1 MKRYNS
7 NVLGD
12 DRASFGTL
20 ESFNK
25 LIIDSESISNSID
38 RCFLARPKTATS
50 RKEKVLPSINEL
62 TKTKT
67 KTKTNFSNNSESDSY
82 ADYELK
88 NSLANKIALSCGGKS
103 IESSQK
109 GSPTTYDA
117 TSDVSDDSDG
127 DMAELMRGFVAPKI
141 SQKKL
146 KKQSNKLNE
155 STKDRK
161 FKLQNK
167 NGSGKECG
175 VGLKSSAASGPSP
188 AKQFLADH
196 DNDESDDP
204 LSSDDEGEWSH
215 SLGDGPS
222 CSSASSPP
230 KR

>member
-1 MKRYNS
+1 
-7 NVLGD
+7 
-12 DRASFGTL
+12 
-20 ESFNK
+20 
-25 LIIDSESISNSID
+25 
-38 RCFLARPKTATS
+38 
-50 RKEKVLPSINEL
+50 
-62 TKTKT
+62 
-67 KTKTNFSNNSESDSY
+67 
-82 ADYELK
+82 
-88 NSLANKIALSCGGKS
+88 
-103 IESSQK
+103 
-109 GSPTTYDA
+109 
-117 TSDVSDDSDG
+117 
-127 DMAELMRGFVAPKI
+127 MAELMRGFVAPKI

-161 FKLQNK
+161 FKLQNI

-196 DNDESDDP
+196 DNDESDDL

-230 KR
+230 KSADWQDTSTRGLGSGHQARRGLREGGAGAGHAGGRGGEDGGGGGSRAIEGKSGPGGGVGALRRPAGGGGLASVSMSSTVVMKPGQRIRVTPAAARSRARTEVSGSGLGNDGDRWS